1 MKKISQTIVALLL
14 ACTAGSASAADTLK
28 GDVNGDQKLTVAD
41 VTSLVKVLMGQA
53 TANDACKVNDDEVVD
68 SKDVLA
74 LVDLILGRTPKDTT
88 STDISDE
95 PATEPAQ
102 APRRGGQFD
111 E

>member
-1 MKKISQTIVALLL
+1 MKKISQTFVALL
-14 ACTAGSASAADTLK
+14 
-28 GDVNGDQKLTVAD
+28 
-41 VTSLVKVLMGQA
+41 
-53 TANDACKVNDDEVVD
+53 
-68 SKDVLA
+68 LA

-102 APRRGGQFD
+102 APRHGGQFD